1 MGNPKQKWTAEE
13 EEALRAG
20 IAKHGTGKW
29 KNIQKDPEFNP
40 YLFSRSNIDLKD
52 KWRNLSVSAG
62 GPGPR
67 EKSRTPKPKSDGP
80 VNALA
85 VVVSPSPVSSLQATT
100 TTTSADVSPV
110 RDADPMVLDDSTK
123 NNADSKTA
131 PKYNA
136 MIFEAIS
143 VLNKQHGADTSA
155 IVGYIEQRQVV
166 PQNFRRQLSSRL
178 RRLVA
183 QEKLEKVQNCFK
195 IKNSPS
201 LDLQTPTPKP
211 KDIRPRPLQS
221 SSVINSS
228 ETLDEAAVAAA
239 YRIAEAENKSFVAAE
254 AVKEVERVSKMAE
267 DTDSIL
273 QLAKDIFE
281 KCSQDE
287 VVLIA

>member
-20 IAKHGTGKW
+20 VAKHGTGKW

-40 YLFSRSNIDLKD
+40 FLFSRSNIDLKD
-52 KWRNLSVSAG
+52 KWRNMSVSAG
-62 GPGPR
+62 
-67 EKSRTPKPKSDGP
+67 EKSRTPKPKANSDIP
-80 VNALA
+80 PATKA
-85 VVVSPSPVSSLQATT
+85 VSPIPVSNLQSSASVI
-100 TTTSADVSPV
+100 TTSPLDE
-110 RDADPMVLDDSTK
+110 ADPMVDDSTK
-123 NNADSKTA
+123 TFGDAKTA

-143 VLNKQHGADTSA
+143 ALNKQHGADTTA
-155 IVGYIEQRQVV
+155 IVSYIEQRQVV

-195 IKNSPS
+195 IKNNSS
-201 LDLQTPTPKP
+201 LETKTPTPKQ
-211 KDIRPRPLQS
+211 KDVRPRHLQS
-221 SSVINSS
+221 TSCINSGDTM
-228 ETLDEAAVAAA
+228 EEAAVAAA

-254 AVKEVERVSKMAE
+254 AVKEAERVSKMAE
-267 DTDSIL
+267 DTDSLL
-273 QLAKDIFE
+273 QLAKEIFE
-281 KCSQDE
+281 KCSRGE